1 MMDALT
7 IDRDRLKAIFDRAGV
22 LCQMTGSRYICS
34 PAPTD
39 TDEDWIALDQLGRLR
54 RALEAEGF
62 RLNTDEDLY
71 ENLPD
76 FFAYRL
82 GEFNVVVTEER
93 AFYDRFVAAT
103 ELAKV
108 RNILGKPER
117 IALFQS
123 ILYGA

>member
-1 MMDALT
+1 MDALT
-7 IDRDRLKAIFDRAGV
+7 YDRDWLKSIFNRAGV
-22 LCQMTGSRYICS
+22 PHQMTGSRYICD

-39 TDEDWIALDQLGRLR
+39 TDEDWVALDRNGRLHS
-54 RALEAEGF
+54 ALRFEGF
-62 RLNTDEDLY
+62 ILNTHEELY
-71 ENLPD
+71 GNMPD
-76 FFAYRL
+76 FYAYRL
-82 GEFNVVVTEER
+82 GEFNVVVAEEQ

>member
-1 MMDALT
+1 MDALT
-7 IDRDRLKAIFDRAGV
+7 IDRDKLKSIFDHLAV
-22 LCQMTGSRYICS
+22 PHQMTGSRYICS

-39 TDEDWIALDQLGRLR
+39 TDEDWIALDQWGRLR

-62 RLNTDEDLY
+62 RLNTDEALY